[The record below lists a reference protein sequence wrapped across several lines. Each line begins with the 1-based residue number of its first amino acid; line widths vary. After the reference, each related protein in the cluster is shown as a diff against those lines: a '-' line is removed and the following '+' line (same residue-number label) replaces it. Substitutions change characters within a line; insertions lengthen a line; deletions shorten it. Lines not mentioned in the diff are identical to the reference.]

1 LVLGASGM
9 AGHVIYTYLKEN
21 INYNV
26 YGTVNTNK
34 LMMTMF

>member
-1 LVLGASGM
+1 MIKKHIGLGASGM

-26 YGTVNTNK
+26 YG
-34 LMMTMF
+34 L